1 MSSDTPPRSEAA
13 VLLPESVSRRR
24 LPANLKEGERE
35 LFGHE
40 LERVIPQTRLLEL
53 RGVWVSSEGVLFK
66 GGRMLPESFA
76 FPLNRERW
84 KRRSVLKFFAS
95 NYLLKRRREFA
106 RDALWIVDDWSGA
119 YFHWLADALT
129 RLFTV
134 KDRLR
139 DSVLLLPH
147 RHQELGFV
155 RPSLEPFGVREVE
168 FIGRD
173 EVLFCRRL
181 AVPTQT
187 APSGHY
193 NEEAIGA
200 VGKLLREFYAGA
212 PAAAAGERVYISRGR
227 ARKRRILNEEEV
239 VEILRG
245 FGFETVYAEDIP
257 FGRQVEIAARARHLV
272 SNHGAGLTNML
283 FMRPGASVLEL
294 RHRADRVNNC
304 YFTLASALN
313 LNYFYQTCEPGD
325 PEEDPHTADLRVDAR
340 ALADNLRLML
350 GA

>member
-1 MSSDTPPRSEAA
+1 MTSDTQPRSAAA
-13 VLLPESVSRRR
+13 VLLPQSVSRRR
-24 LPANLKEGERE
+24 LPVNLKEGELE

-53 RGVWVSSEGVLFK
+53 RDVWVSSDGVLFK
-66 GGRMLPESFA
+66 GGKTLPESFA

-84 KRRSVLKFFAS
+84 KKRTVFKFFAS
-95 NYLLKRRREFA
+95 NYLFRRRRVFE
-106 RDALWIVDDWSGA
+106 RDAVWIADDWSAG

-129 RLFTV
+129 RLFAV
-134 KDRLR
+134 RDRLR
-139 DSVLLLPH
+139 GAALLLPH
-147 RHQELGFV
+147 QHQSLEFV
-155 RPSLEPFGVREVE
+155 RPSLKPFAVREVE

-181 AVPTQT
+181 LVPTPT

-193 NEEAIGA
+193 REETIRA
-200 VGKLLREFYAGA
+200 VGRLLRECYADAPGA
-212 PAAAAGERVYISRGR
+212 AGGERVYISRGG

-245 FGFETVYAEDIP
+245 FAFEIVRAEDCP
-257 FGRQVEIAARARHLV
+257 FERQVKVAARARHLV

-283 FMRPGASVLEL
+283 FMRPGGSVLEL

-325 PEEDPHTADLRVDAR
+325 PGEDPHTADLFVDGR
-340 ALADNLRLML
+340 ALRENLELML
-350 GA
+350 A